1 MPVGF
6 RVLYAD
12 EQVQR
17 LLPVNPKPKASPP
30 SMSSMPTPLY
40 AVYRMP
46 MSKSSVSC
54 SRLRVSL
61 CSVRPCLSTHV
72 PSLCSMR
79 AYLGSQCASPGA
91 PNMHLRGS
99 CKYAS
104 SHFSALGVPFSLAQ
118 FNSVCPY
125 QRLLLALLHH
135 SHEDKLKFLL
145 SLPSPPERCWANAW
159 HDCSE

>member
-104 SHFSALGVPFSLAQ
+104 SHFSALCVPISLAQ
-118 FNSVCPY
+118 CAHISASCSHYCITHKKINLSFYSPFPAGEVPFEC
-125 QRLLLALLHH
+125 LA
-135 SHEDKLKFLL
+135 
-145 SLPSPPERCWANAW
+145 
-159 HDCSE
+159 